1 MEKTGQEQTATFAG
15 GCFWCTESAFDG
27 QKGVIRV
34 VSGYI
39 GGQLDNPTYGQV
51 CSGTS
56 GHYEAVQVSFDPDV
70 ISYDRLLEIFFKQID
85 PSDDGGSFL
94 DRGPQYRSAVFY
106 HTSEQK
112 NAARKAIERINQSGL
127 FDHPVATR
135 LIEAVPFFEAET
147 YHQGYH
153 KNHADRYRL
162 YRAGSGRDAFI
173 HRYRNDYK
181 KIFKPDQT

>member
-1 MEKTGQEQTATFAG
+1 MKNIEHEHIATFAG

-34 VSGYI
+34 VSGYV

-51 CSGTS
+51 CSGTT
-56 GHYEAVQVSFDPDV
+56 GHYEAVQISYDPDV
-70 ISYDRLLEIFFKQID
+70 ISYEQLLEIFFRQID
-85 PSDDGGSFL
+85 PSDDSGSFM

-106 HTSEQK
+106 HSSEQK
-112 NAARKAIERINQSGL
+112 QAAQKMIDRINKSGV
-127 FDHPVATR
+127 FDRPVATR
-135 LIEAVPFFEAET
+135 LLEAAPFFAAED

-153 KNHADRYRL
+153 KSYADRYRL

-173 HRYRNDYK
+173 HRYKNDFN
-181 KIFKPDQT
+181 KIFKPD